1 MKFTS
6 KSLDSNDSRLNYT
19 PGSSML
25 LVKSASLSR
34 EQVNLSCQFTSHLLH
49 NSAQIC
55 LLMTTGNLISCS
67 CASERAVNWWWHRLC
82 FECLIPELHFS
93 TFYTILL
100 MEKYTIH
107 CFGKKLQNDTQQFN
121 ISLLLFLIF
130 FIYFHIKSVSNW
142 QSENLLSKHFQMY
155 HSFFIRV
162 LIIIVIHPS
171 PVSNPPSEECS
182 TEMINK
188 QNKQ

>member
-1 MKFTS
+1 
-6 KSLDSNDSRLNYT
+6 
-19 PGSSML
+19 
-25 LVKSASLSR
+25 
-34 EQVNLSCQFTSHLLH
+34 
-49 NSAQIC
+49 
-55 LLMTTGNLISCS
+55 MTTGNLISCS

-121 ISLLLFLIF
+121 ISLLFFLIF

-188 QNKQ
+188 QNKQRFHTSVQNKEGKKSCFCTG